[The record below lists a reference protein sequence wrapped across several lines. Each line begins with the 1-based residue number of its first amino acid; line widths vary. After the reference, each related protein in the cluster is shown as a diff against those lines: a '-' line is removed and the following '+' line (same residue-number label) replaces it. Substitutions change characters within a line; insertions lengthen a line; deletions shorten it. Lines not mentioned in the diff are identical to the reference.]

1 MIIWARIFVTIRLQS
16 CPAIEVWGYYWGLPE
31 QMGAFMTL
39 TKTQCREAESR
50 DKTYKLS
57 DGGGLYLEIAP
68 SGGKYWRMKYRF
80 DRKEKRLSFGV
91 YPIVELDDARD
102 RRHQAKKLLSQGID
116 PAQAKQE
123 NETKRIREAQNTF
136 KAVALEWH
144 GKQKIKWVAHHAN
157 NVKRRLEISIFPFLG
172 KRPIAQI
179 EAPELLDAIRKVEA
193 RGAHY
198 LAHRVLQICG
208 QVFRYGIAQGV
219 APATSPPICAAR
231 SHRM

>member
-1 MIIWARIFVTIRLQS
+1 MATNLLSAAECKNATSNGNGAGIR
-16 CPAIEVWGYYWGLPE
+16 
-31 QMGAFMTL
+31 
-39 TKTQCREAESR
+39 
-50 DKTYKLS
+50 KLH
-57 DGGGLYLEIAP
+57 DGDGLYLWVYLD
-68 SGGKYWRMKYRF
+68 GRKYWRMRYWQVG
-80 DRKEKRLSFGV
+80 KEKSLSVGV
-91 YPIVELDDARD
+91 YPKVSLSDALRKQLQADLDPSAERKATIL
-102 RRHQAKKLLSQGID
+102 RKKL
-116 PAQAKQE
+116 AAE
-123 NETKRIREAQNTF
+123 NSFE
-136 KAVALEWH
+136 AVALEWH